1 MFTVTSVASIINKKF
16 MMSLIHLKL
25 GMQRCIEPRF
35 CCLLFISNHCLVGKT
50 DRKLNSS

>member
-1 MFTVTSVASIINKKF
+1 MFTVPSVASIINKKF
-16 MMSLIHLKL
+16 MMSWYLKL